1 MYFPNFMAAIL
12 KNGRHFLFHE
22 KLEVAPALKSVGM
35 TPAMFVPNFML
46 LSGL

>member
-12 KNGRHFLFHE
+12 KKWSPFWSNE